1 MYCVSGFLRFF
12 RSLHSEQIA
21 QLHPG
26 FMQLGLAVAYRTAH
40 DSRDLIMFVTFD
52 VVKHKDR
59 TIAGR
64 EVVHCPLQLL
74 AVNRPSQRQV
84 FRPEVLLRGIF
95 LTHLRRFFQ

>member
-64 EVVHCPLQLL
+64 EVVHLLCPFDESGLEGFTGLL
-74 AVNRPSQRQV
+74 FWVGQV
-84 FRPEVLLRGIF
+84 AFSGRTP
-95 LTHLRRFFQ
+95 